1 MSDLGTFFVCCVAT
15 LLAVFAA
22 HAAETTS
29 THICDDGYDVSEVKM
44 PLKYTGPNQRIHREG
59 KLNFRCFNAQH
70 WEDLY
75 MFQHYFGNITG
86 GFFIELGALDGW
98 SYSVSYFFEQF
109 LNWRG
114 LLLEASPRNYLQFKA
129 KMRKLPVSRRRK
141 SDYILSAVCNDPKP
155 LTYVSKEGTGAGI
168 LEFMPEDQQIRNK
181 RMCTESDVLG
191 AGAGSLA
198 SIEKAAAAGNSNDC
212 TLTKIQCIHLG
223 DMLRE
228 RGVQKVDMFILDVE
242 GAELEVLSSLRLDE
256 IPVHFFL
263 IELDGKAP
271 GKDAKVRCILR
282 KHKYEPIGRLDLNEI
297 WRKTDFDMAKF
308 ASSYPQAPVP
318 ISHWSG
324 CFRGAVDETFFD
336 YTHQVQLPTVGE
348 NRATSEKVHEVVAK
362 TLKDEPQAPAR
373 VDPDFEEFA
382 DPVEGKKDG
391 VNSRADGN
399 GNNVPVRPEFI
410 YGHQAKNDLEVF
422 NDVTS
427 AVIWLLVLGVP
438 VSLVVIIRRRKRR
451 VP

>member
-1 MSDLGTFFVCCVAT
+1 MSLLCVPSFVSAGMLFMMFAV
-15 LLAVFAA
+15 LLSTIASVFAA
-22 HAAETTS
+22 DNEHKPLCES
-29 THICDDGYDVSEVKM
+29 GLDVSEVKT
-44 PLKYTGPNQRIHREG
+44 PLKYTGPNQRIHKEG

-75 MFQHYFGNITG
+75 MFQNYFGNISG

-168 LEFMPEDQQIRNK
+168 LEFMPEDQQLRNK
-181 RMCTESDVLG
+181 RMCTESNVLG
-191 AGAGSLA
+191 AGAASLA

-271 GKDAKVRCILR
+271 EKDARVRCILR
-282 KHKYEPIGRLDLNEI
+282 KHRYEPIGRLDLNEI
-297 WRKTDFDMAKF
+297 WRKTDFDMAKY
-308 ASSYPQAPVP
+308 AGSYPQKP
-318 ISHWSG
+318 IPMSQWSS
-324 CFRGAVDETFFD
+324 CFRGTVDETFFD
-336 YTHQVQLPTVGE
+336 YRNQVQLPSAGAAHAAEST
-348 NRATSEKVHEVVAK
+348 NNK
-362 TLKDEPQAPAR
+362 P
-373 VDPDFEEFA
+373 
-382 DPVEGKKDG
+382 PVED
-391 VNSRADGN
+391 ADLQDFDPNEGQKRPSN
-399 GNNVPVRPEFI
+399 GNDNNNNNGKDVPVRPEFI
-410 YGHQAKNDLEVF
+410 YGHQPKNDSEVF
-422 NDVTS
+422 NDFSS
-427 AVIWLLVLGVP
+427 ALVWLLVLGVP
-438 VSLVVIIRRRKRR
+438 VSLIVVMRRRKRR
-451 VP
+451 TAV